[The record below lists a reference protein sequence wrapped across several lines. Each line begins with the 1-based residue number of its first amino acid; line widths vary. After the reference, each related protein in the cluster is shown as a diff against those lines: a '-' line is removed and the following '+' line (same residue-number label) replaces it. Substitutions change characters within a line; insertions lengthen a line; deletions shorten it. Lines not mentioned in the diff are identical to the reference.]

1 MRCYN
6 VKTFVRKLV
15 MRMQVAADGFVVA
28 SATSGAAFI
37 QSWLEKLRTLQG
49 YEGPKNMNWRRE
61 RRAGMR
67 RDRSEAGHKDTV
79 NGTPQLKLP
88 ST

>member
-6 VKTFVRKLV
+6 IKTFVRKLV

-28 SATSGAAFI
+28 SGTSGSASI

-61 RRAGMR
+61 GRAGMR
-67 RDRSEAGHKDTV
+67 RDSSEAGQRTK
-79 NGTPQLKLP
+79 
-88 ST
+88 